1 MIYLKRFY
9 KQKNRTKKVNSR
21 IEFPLKDFD
30 LSDFTVHDIQEDEE
44 ADLTYWEY
52 LGGKYNTNNPN
63 EPPKEMSNMERLYG
77 DDKGEHDYE
86 LSNSPEQ
93 SLDMTI
99 GLLDGSNM
107 DDYYNDDF
115 NVINLDDL
123 QETYLTSAHK
133 DNEEMIDENERDI
146 DDSDYNE
153 EKQAEEVQPA
163 LHESDPSITD
173 ELSSCTKYDLYGVI
187 RHKGTL
193 QEGHYTACILAPD
206 NQWYFVSDSTFTPI
220 PLDNVCTRDAYLLF
234 YVRQDVE
241 DKDVKDFFKLPA
253 NVDPTETKVEEKP
266 SKKKKGCCIS

>member
-1 MIYLKRFY
+1 MNVVRKIALDWNSDCLNYNKMLLFSENVLTHKSVDDSNNANKSYLTLYELMEQYTKTNIYNKDLCIECPFCKSITNHYQTTKLYRLPPILVIYLKRFY

-52 LGGKYNTNNPN
+52 LGGKYNTNNSN

-77 DDKGEHDYE
+77 DDKGEPDYE
-86 LSNSPEQ
+86 LSPEQ

-123 QETYLTSAHK
+123 QETYLTSVHK

-146 DDSDYNE
+146 DDVYRKIERKSM
-153 EKQAEEVQPA
+153 K
-163 LHESDPSITD
+163 
-173 ELSSCTKYDLYGVI
+173 
-187 RHKGTL
+187 
-193 QEGHYTACILAPD
+193 
-206 NQWYFVSDSTFTPI
+206 
-220 PLDNVCTRDAYLLF
+220 
-234 YVRQDVE
+234 
-241 DKDVKDFFKLPA
+241 
-253 NVDPTETKVEEKP
+253 
-266 SKKKKGCCIS
+266 

>member
-86 LSNSPEQ
+86 LSPEQ

-146 DDSDYNE
+146 DDVYRKIKVYAFRVITMRRNKPKRSNLPFMNQYTVFSSRNG
-153 EKQAEEVQPA
+153 
-163 LHESDPSITD
+163 LGSIH
-173 ELSSCTKYDLYGVI
+173 YG
-187 RHKGTL
+187 
-193 QEGHYTACILAPD
+193 
-206 NQWYFVSDSTFTPI
+206 
-220 PLDNVCTRDAYLLF
+220 
-234 YVRQDVE
+234 
-241 DKDVKDFFKLPA
+241 
-253 NVDPTETKVEEKP
+253 
-266 SKKKKGCCIS
+266 